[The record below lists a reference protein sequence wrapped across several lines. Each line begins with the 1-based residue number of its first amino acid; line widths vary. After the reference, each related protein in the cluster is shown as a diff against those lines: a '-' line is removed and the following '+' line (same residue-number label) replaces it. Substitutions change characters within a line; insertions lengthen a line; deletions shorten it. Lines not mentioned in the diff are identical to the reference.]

1 MKETVKNKILET
13 GSEIIHLKGFNH
25 TGIQEILE
33 AAGVPKGSFYH
44 YFKNKE
50 DFGLQVID
58 YFNEHFS
65 TVCND
70 IIEDDTQSPREKI
83 KQILKRFIEFFRSKD
98 CAYGCPIGNL
108 SQEMGDLSP
117 SFQDKLKGAMDS
129 MVEMY
134 AGLIRQGQETGEI
147 SPLLNAKK
155 AADFLVSGWEGALI
169 RMKIEKS
176 LEPLENHYNFMFEHI
191 LASQ

>member
-1 MKETVKNKILET
+1 MKENIKNKILET
-13 GSEIIHLKGFNH
+13 GAEIIHLKGFNH
-25 TGIQEILE
+25 TGIQEILN

-58 YFNEHFS
+58 YFNQYFS
-65 TVCND
+65 QSCKD
-70 IIEDDTQSPREKI
+70 ILEDAASSPFDKI
-83 KQILKRFIEFFRSKD
+83 RRILQRFIEFFGSKD

-117 SFQDKLKGAMDS
+117 AFQAKLKEAMDF
-129 MVEMY
+129 MVDMY
-134 AGLIRQGQETGEI
+134 AGIIREGQNLGEI
-147 SPLLNAKK
+147 SHRLEARK
-155 AADFLVSGWEGALI
+155 AAEFLVSSWEGSLM

-176 LEPLENHYNFMFEHI
+176 LGPLENHKSFIFEYI
-191 LASQ
+191 LKR